1 MGRKAI
7 NRDRKIDKDKTQP
20 WIQILYNYFQKNGL
34 KGITMDVLAKVL
46 GKSKTTVYDYFPTKE
61 DLLDEIILYKLE
73 EIKGF
78 KNIIGNTEKSF
89 KQRCYELLK
98 FQTDHIADISN
109 IFLSDLKELYPSH
122 WQKVESFLDYLSEE
136 TAKFYKAGIQAE
148 EFNAIH
154 TSILVLNDQLFF
166 RTLTDP
172 NFLNT
177 NKLTLQE
184 AFEQYSQLRFF
195 GIIRNQGD

>member
-1 MGRKAI
+1 MGRRAI
-7 NRDRKIDKDKTQP
+7 NRIRKTDKEKTQP
-20 WIQILYNYFQKNGL
+20 WIHTLYHYFQKNGL
-34 KGITMDVLAKVL
+34 KGITMDLLAKEI

-61 DLLDEIILYKLE
+61 DLLDEVILYKLE

-78 KNIIGNTEKSF
+78 KKIIGNTEKTF

-98 FQTDHIADISN
+98 FQTNHIADISN
-109 IFLSDLKELYPSH
+109 IFLSDLKALYPIH

-136 TAKFYKAGIQAE
+136 TAKFYDAGIQAE
-148 EFNAIH
+148 EFNPIR
-154 TSILVLNDQLFF
+154 TSILVLNDRLFF

-172 NFLNT
+172 NFLNAHQ
-177 NKLTLQE
+177 LTLQE